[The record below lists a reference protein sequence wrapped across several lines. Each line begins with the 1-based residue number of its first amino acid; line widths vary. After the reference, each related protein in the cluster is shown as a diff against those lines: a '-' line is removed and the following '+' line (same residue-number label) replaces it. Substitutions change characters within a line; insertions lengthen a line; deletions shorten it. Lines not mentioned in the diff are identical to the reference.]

1 MLLFSFPA
9 YAAYAASSSPSN
21 LERLEETEERE
32 ELDNFSVEEETK
44 NEYYNALLYRLD
56 LVVSLLAM
64 LFGCLCACIFAIFW
78 RFR

>member
-9 YAAYAASSSPSN
+9 YAAPSSPSN

-32 ELDNFSVEEETK
+32 ELDNFSVEEETR
-44 NEYYNALLYRLD
+44 NDYGDVLLYRLD